1 MVSDAGGAGT
11 PHFGALEAG
20 RTECRRNLSIKGV
33 EVELTYL
40 NATRCRPG
48 AVLICVNASEANQ
61 GSAPFC
67 RSNRSKWRF
76 SMNPRSR
83 FRLGPVFSVAVS
95 MVIGDTGVAKA
106 QGAEIGRYEYLN
118 SCASC
123 HRTTA
128 KAMVRS

>member
-61 GSAPFC
+61 GSAPLPTK
-67 RSNRSKWRF
+67 SVEMEVLHESEVTVW
-76 SMNPRSR
+76 
-83 FRLGPVFSVAVS
+83 LGPVFSVAVS

-106 QGAEIGRYEYLN
+106 QGADIL
-118 SCASC
+118 
-123 HRTTA
+123 
-128 KAMVRS
+128 KI